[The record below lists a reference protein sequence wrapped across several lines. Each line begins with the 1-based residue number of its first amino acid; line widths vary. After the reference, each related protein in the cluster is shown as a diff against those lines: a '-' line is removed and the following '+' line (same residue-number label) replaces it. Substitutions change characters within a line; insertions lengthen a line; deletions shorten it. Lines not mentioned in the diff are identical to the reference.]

1 MIRVL
6 VTGFGPWENMKYNPS
21 GVVARALDGL
31 VLSGANHGAAL
42 EGHVEALS
50 LDVAWDAG
58 RSSIDQSEVRGA
70 AATLVREVT
79 IRKPH
84 VLLCLGVLADMPFG
98 YDVEAAAT
106 DDRAGKDV
114 RGLPPPSARAHATWP
129 KVLMLPFPAKQIIQ
143 ALTKESLPASW
154 RPGVGQFLC
163 NQIAFEA
170 GRLARVKGS
179 SLLRAGFIHIN
190 NPLYRAVDSYTADP
204 SALGE
209 AARKVFEDA
218 EREITR
224 AVKIAIEVCLG
235 SLPEDTETK
244 PAPWKYLEE
253 WSPEPELVLAR

>member
-50 LDVAWDAG
+50 LDVAWGAG
-58 RSSIDQSEVRGA
+58 RSAIDQSQVRGA

-84 VLLCLGVLADMPFG
+84 VLLCLGVLADMPYG

-114 RGLPPPSARAHATWP
+114 RGLPPPRTRAHASWP
-129 KVLMLPFPAKQIIQ
+129 KVLMLPFPAKQIIE
-143 ALTKESLPASW
+143 ALNRESLSASW

-170 GRLARVKGS
+170 GRLARLKGT
-179 SLLRAGFIHIN
+179 SLLRSGFIHIH
-190 NPLYRAVDSYTADP
+190 NPLYRAASSFTADP
-204 SALGE
+204 KALD
-209 AARKVFEDA
+209 ADARKVFEDA
-218 EREITR
+218 EQELVR

-244 PAPWKYLEE
+244 PAPWKYLEK
-253 WSPEPELVLAR
+253 WSPEPELILAR